1 MEEEPTDDGLTDYER
16 DQQSDDSTVQQNA
29 WRHKKAAGS
38 GFKYGHNRYYD
49 IDGNRIPSAWGVDS
63 EVAEEEEDFDVWD
76 EPSLQR
82 LQELKDIESGAK
94 KTPAEEQAY
103 EMAAKIGTATR
114 SMMKSRRGVAPGA
127 AFGTGVQQQSMVK
140 GIGRTAGASIGKTAR
155 RSAGQEILQF
165 QAAKFSEERGIAMQ
179 VKAQNQAAE
188 QAQQMASAGLF
199 GSFMT
204 FLGAIAGGLIASGGS
219 DKRIKTNVDSKRG
232 TMDLMEFLNGLE
244 TATYDKHLLGLTRHE
259 TGIMAQSAEKS
270 KVGRQFVQ
278 EYDGIKVLNP
288 TAATGP
294 ILASLKL
301 LHDRIGSLEK
311 PKKKKQRGKK

>member
-1 MEEEPTDDGLTDYER
+1 MADPGQGYGYSDPYGNEDPTDGTDDGRLGDAVEGQIVTENPKSGSYYNPQVE
-16 DQQSDDSTVQQNA
+16 DDSLN
-29 WRHKKAAGS
+29 
-38 GFKYGHNRYYD
+38 
-49 IDGNRIPSAWGVDS
+49 
-63 EVAEEEEDFDVWD
+63 VWD
-76 EPSLQR
+76 APSKQR
-82 LQELKDIESGAK
+82 LKDLQDIASGAVL
-94 KTPAEEQAY
+94 TPAEEQAY

-140 GIGRTAGASIGKTAR
+140 GVGRTAGAQIGKTGR
-155 RSAGQEILQF
+155 RAAEEEILQF
-165 QAAKFSEERGIAMQ
+165 RAAKLSEQRGISMQ
-179 VKAQNQAAE
+179 IKAQNQAAQ
-188 QAQQMASAGLF
+188 QASAMAEAGLF
-199 GSFMT
+199 GAFIS

-219 DKRIKTNVDSKRG
+219 DERIKTNVDSKRG

-278 EYDGIKVLNP
+278 EYKGIKVLNP

>member
-1 MEEEPTDDGLTDYER
+1 MADPGQGFGYSDPYGDEEDTDTGTDDAGTT
-16 DQQSDDSTVQQNA
+16 DSTEGELVYGQQVTENP
-29 WRHKKAAGS
+29 KSGS
-38 GFKYGHNRYYD
+38 E
-49 IDGNRIPSAWGVDS
+49 GNPQRPEPSMS
-63 EVAEEEEDFDVWD
+63 VWD
-76 EPSLQR
+76 APSKQR
-82 LQELKDIESGAK
+82 LKDLEDIASGAVL
-94 KTPAEEQAY
+94 TPAEEQAY

-127 AFGTGVQQQSMVK
+127 AFGTGVQQQAMVK
-140 GIGRTAGASIGKTAR
+140 GVGRTAGAQIGKTAR
-155 RSAGQEILQF
+155 RAAEEEILLF
-165 QAAKFSEERGIAMQ
+165 KAAKGAERRGIAMQ
-179 VKAQNQAAE
+179 IKAQNQAAA
-188 QAQQMASAGLF
+188 QASAMAEAGLF
-199 GSFMT
+199 GAFIS
-204 FLGAIAGGLIASGGS
+204 FLGAIAGGIIASGS
-219 DKRIKTNVDSKRG
+219 DERIKTNVDSKRG
-232 TMDLMEFLNGLE
+232 TMDLMDFLNGLE